1 MKTRILR
8 LIIPVTLFAVL
19 VMPAWLVAQEQAN
32 DTTAAITASPVPL
45 ISQPLFP
52 DAMRPGGTGFTL
64 TVDGTGFVSGSVVN
78 WNGSARGTT
87 FVSRSRL
94 TANIFSSDIAKPG
107 SASVK
112 VVNPGGDT
120 SNVVFFE
127 VTIPTSSIVLSSPL
141 DFGAGPGSVVTGDFN
156 GDGKLDLVVSNSDGG
171 SISVLLG
178 NGDGTFQVAASY
190 GAGSSPISIAVG
202 DFNGDGKV
210 DLAVANYGTNYA
222 SVLLGNGDGTF
233 KGAVSYGAG
242 SYPVSV
248 AVGDFNG
255 DGKPDLVVANQDSN
269 DVSVLL
275 GNGDGTFQA
284 SVNYR
289 AGSLLDSVVVGDF
302 NGDGRLDLAVANY
315 GSNNVSVLL
324 GNGDGTFQAPVNY
337 RAGLG
342 PDSVTTGDFNGDGK
356 LDLLVANN
364 CGSSGS
370 CVNGSISV
378 LLGNGDGTF
387 RTAVN
392 YGVGT
397 NPGSMAGG
405 DFNGDRKLDVAVA
418 NFSAGKVSM
427 LLGNGDG
434 TFQTVLN
441 FGAGFEPSS
450 IAVGDFNGDGRLDLA
465 VAITGTDAV
474 SILLQ
479 APGASLS
486 STNLKFAN
494 QLIGTSSTPQTLTL
508 TNASVSPL
516 SINSITVTGTDAS
529 DFSQTDTCGSSLP
542 AGASCKIS
550 TTFKP
555 IQIGPRSASVEITD
569 NEFGSPQLV
578 ALSGTGVTSGPN
590 ATLSR
595 TSLTFRTQL
604 VGTTSPAQ
612 SVTVTNYG
620 KMALSIISIVTSGD
634 FDQTH
639 TCGSSLAPGA
649 TCTISVTFKPTQR
662 GPRTGTLS
670 IADNAPGNRQA
681 VTLNGTSTVV
691 ELVPTS
697 LHFFCKGRS
706 CGTPSQTTTLTNTG
720 STTLNITG
728 IVITGP
734 ARIYYSQTN
743 TCGTSVGAG
752 KSCTITVGFRPP
764 DFGIFTAAV
773 SISDDGGGSPQKVS
787 LTANV
792 F

>member
-141 DFGAGPGSVVTGDFN
+141 DFGAGAGPGSVVTGDFN

-370 CVNGSISV
+370 CV
-378 LLGNGDGTF
+378 
-387 RTAVN
+387 
-392 YGVGT
+392 
-397 NPGSMAGG
+397 
-405 DFNGDRKLDVAVA
+405 
-418 NFSAGKVSM
+418 
-427 LLGNGDG
+427 
-434 TFQTVLN
+434 
-441 FGAGFEPSS
+441 
-450 IAVGDFNGDGRLDLA
+450 
-465 VAITGTDAV
+465 
-474 SILLQ
+474 
-479 APGASLS
+479 
-486 STNLKFAN
+486 
-494 QLIGTSSTPQTLTL
+494 
-508 TNASVSPL
+508 
-516 SINSITVTGTDAS
+516 TVTD
-529 DFSQTDTCGSSLP
+529 C
-542 AGASCKIS
+542 AG
-550 TTFKP
+550 
-555 IQIGPRSASVEITD
+555 
-569 NEFGSPQLV
+569 LV
-578 ALSGTGVTSGPN
+578 
-590 ATLSR
+590 
-595 TSLTFRTQL
+595 
-604 VGTTSPAQ
+604 
-612 SVTVTNYG
+612 
-620 KMALSIISIVTSGD
+620 
-634 FDQTH
+634 
-639 TCGSSLAPGA
+639 
-649 TCTISVTFKPTQR
+649 
-662 GPRTGTLS
+662 
-670 IADNAPGNRQA
+670 
-681 VTLNGTSTVV
+681 
-691 ELVPTS
+691 VPTS
-697 LHFFCKGRS
+697 WVRKVRLARDRQDPASPKKDVRGLFGV
-706 CGTPSQTTTLTNTG
+706 TG
-720 STTLNITG
+720 
-728 IVITGP
+728 V
-734 ARIYYSQTN
+734 
-743 TCGTSVGAG
+743 C
-752 KSCTITVGFRPP
+752 
-764 DFGIFTAAV
+764 
-773 SISDDGGGSPQKVS
+773 
-787 LTANV
+787 
-792 F
+792 